1 MFMKIVGLRCR
12 LTRSATATGV
22 WNASHYNNLHSLYVN
37 NYYTTAISQIKTNDM
52 RYFST
57 DKVNKLNDDDD
68 VMKKMLIYG
77 MKNIRY
83 EKTSVLKLTRL
94 LKDLVEE
101 NKSSISARALSNM
114 FYALKDMSSNG
125 PEVLEILKLMIVLS
139 KNCNGPLVWEKSC
152 MD

>member
-1 MFMKIVGLRCR
+1 MKIVGLRCR
-12 LTRSATATGV
+12 LTRSTTATGV

-37 NYYTTAISQIKTNDM
+37 NYYTTAVSQIKTNVKPSIMM
-52 RYFST
+52 RYFTT
-57 DKVNKLNDDDD
+57 DKVNKLNDKDD

-101 NKSSISARALSNM
+101 NKSPISARALSNM
-114 FYALKDMSSNG
+114 FYALKDFSSNG
-125 PEVLEILKLMIVLS
+125 M
-139 KNCNGPLVWEKSC
+139 
-152 MD
+152 